1 MTAVTDRDHL
11 LVTFVQGSLDLV
23 WRQVYVVYQAGL
35 LWIAEETTE
44 KQTPSPQGD
53 LSS

>member
-35 LWIAEETTE
+35 LWIAEETNKGPWKTDP
-44 KQTPSPQGD
+44 KRTG
-53 LSS
+53 